1 MANRPYQSTRVLND
15 LGLLG
20 DVRRTNNFRL
30 TILGVTGEDNYLDLI
45 IQRAFLP
52 KVSLQVL
59 ELRHGNDVKKLAGVA
74 SWQGG
79 QVTIMD
85 VLSPKELN
93 TLIEWFKQT
102 YDSKTGT
109 IGIASEYKKK
119 GYIHEYAADGRLER
133 RWPVEGLWI
142 SDLDPG
148 VLDAT
153 NNSPKE
159 ITFTLQIDPPSQ
171 MEPDYLNYPTLD
183 N

>member
-1 MANRPYQSTRVLND
+1 MDNKPYQSTRVLND

-30 TILGVTGEDNYLDLI
+30 LIEGVTGEDNYLDLI

-52 KVSLQVL
+52 KVNLQVL
-59 ELRHGNDVKKLAGVA
+59 ELRHGNDAKKLAGVA

-93 TLIEWFKQT
+93 TLLKWFKQT
-102 YDSKTGT
+102 YDSKTGA
-109 IGIASEYKKK
+109 IGIAGEYKRK
-119 GYIHEYAADGRLER
+119 GYISEYAADGRLER

-171 MEPDYLNYPTLD
+171 MEPEYFGYPTLD